1 MLNEPIKDM
10 ITVKAR
16 VEAAM
21 IKVKV
26 PMIDKRSLIRLIIP
40 TKKSNV
46 NIFNINVASNFII

>member
-1 MLNEPIKDM
+1 M